1 MTKVVFMG
9 TPEFAVPSLEAL
21 VGAGYDVVGVFTQPD
36 RPAGRGKKLTAC
48 PVKAKALERG
58 CEVFQFEKVKTP
70 EGVAQL
76 KALEPDV
83 IVTAAFGQI
92 LTKEILDIPKHG
104 VVNVHASLLPKH
116 RGSAPINWCILQ
128 GEKVAGVTT
137 MLTDAGIDT
146 GDMLLKAETEIGE
159 LETAGELTMRL
170 AQLGAQILPETLEKY
185 LSGELQ
191 PVKQDEAASSY
202 EPMLTKEMGLIDW
215 TMSAE
220 EICCCVRGL
229 NPWPGTYTDYAAGR
243 LKVYL
248 AKPVESNTEAA
259 PGTVIASGPKEGLI
273 VACGEGCVEL
283 LEIQAPNAK
292 RMTAKAYLMGK
303 KIETGTR
310 FGEAAEA

>member
-21 VGAGYDVVGVFTQPD
+21 VDAGYEVTGVFTQPD
-36 RPAGRGKKLTAC
+36 RPAGRGHKLAAC
-48 PVKAKALERG
+48 PVKVKALERG
-58 CEVFQFEKVKTP
+58 CEVFQFEKIKTP

-76 KALEPDV
+76 KTLAPDV

-92 LTKEILDIPKHG
+92 LTREILDIPKYG
-104 VVNVHASLLPKH
+104 VVNVHASLLPRH

-137 MLTDAGIDT
+137 MLTDVGIDT

-159 LETAGELTMRL
+159 LETAGELTLRL
-170 AQLGAQILPETLEKY
+170 AQLGAQLLPKTLEKL
-185 LSGELQ
+185 LSGTLQ
-191 PVKQDEAASSY
+191 PVKQDEEASSY

-215 TMSAE
+215 NQSAE
-220 EICCCVRGL
+220 EICCRVRGL
-229 NPWPGTYTDYAAGR
+229 NPWPGAYTDYAAGR

-248 AKPVESNTEAA
+248 AKPVKMQSSAA
-259 PGTVIASGPKEGLI
+259 PGTVIASSPKEGLI
-273 VACGEGCVEL
+273 VACAEGCAEL

-303 KIETGTR
+303 KIEIDTR
-310 FGEAAEA
+310 FGESAGA